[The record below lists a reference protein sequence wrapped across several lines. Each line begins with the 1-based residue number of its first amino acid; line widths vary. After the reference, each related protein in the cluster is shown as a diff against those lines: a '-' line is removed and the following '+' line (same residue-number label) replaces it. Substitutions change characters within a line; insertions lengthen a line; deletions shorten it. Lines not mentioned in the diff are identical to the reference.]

1 MRKRRGLALDVS
13 RKATV
18 VEAVDAMLRGQV
30 GAFGLVCVGMLP
42 DVDAARAALGD
53 GASGEAVAEHAAGE
67 ALRQA
72 AGVLAVCERRS
83 ISCVV
88 VAGMGIGAAADD

>member
-30 GAFGLVCVGMLP
+30 GAFGLVCVGIARRGQP
-42 DVDAARAALGD
+42 PVASEQVFPGDRTSIRAA
-53 GASGEAVAEHAAGE
+53 AVAHAIALIGEH
-67 ALRQA
+67 L
-72 AGVLAVCERRS
+72 
-83 ISCVV
+83 
-88 VAGMGIGAAADD
+88 